1 MLPVMHS
8 TTILCVRR
16 DGKVAIG
23 GDGQVTVGET
33 VMKANANKVRTLRG
47 GKILAGFA
55 GAAADAFTLFE
66 KFEEKLERY
75 PSNLPRAA
83 VELAKDWRSDRVL
96 RRLEALLVVADK
108 EHGFVV
114 SGSGELI
121 EPDDGVL
128 AISSA
133 RWTISGGLSLVELS
147 SARAAARANDPPDP
161 IARTPSSGSISS
173 PEPLTTKPCSLS
185 ATTSRAS
192 SRRSTRSERQ
202 ALASST
208 AAPGR
213 FDGYRSSFSSNFS

>member
-1 MLPVMHS
+1 MHS

-33 VMKANANKVRTLRG
+33 VMKANVNKVRTLRG

-75 PSNLPRAA
+75 PTNLPRAA

-96 RRLEALLVVADK
+96 RRLEALLVVADR
-108 EHGFVV
+108 EHGFVI

-128 AISSA
+128 AIG
-133 RWTISGGLSLVELS
+133 SGGSFAL
-147 SARAAARANDPPDP
+147 AAARALLKESKLDPPD
-161 IARTPSSGSISS
+161 IV
-173 PEPLTTKPCSLS
+173 
-185 ATTSRAS
+185 
-192 SRRSTRSERQ
+192 RRSLEI
-202 ALASST
+202 
-208 AAPGR
+208 AAEICV
-213 FDGYRSSFSSNFS
+213 YTNTNITILEL